1 MFDELESVVL
11 NHDFKEY
18 NLKKGDLG
26 TIVHVYK
33 SGKVLEVEFIKA
45 DGKTIT
51 VLTLTPNDI
60 RAIAKNEV
68 LHVRDFSSAYPIQS
82 S

>member
-1 MFDELESVVL
+1 MFEELESVVL
-11 NHDFKEY
+11 NHDIKEY
-18 NLKKGDLG
+18 NLRKGDLG
-26 TIVHVYK
+26 TVVHIYNK
-33 SGKVLEVEFIKA
+33 DKALEVEFIKA

-68 LHVRDFSSAYPIQS
+68 LHVRDFSSAYSI
-82 S
+82 